1 MVESTLSPVGGP
13 VSRERLAYEAI
24 KEAILNFQLKPGQS
38 LVENDLAAQLGTS
51 KTPVRDALLRL
62 EKEGL
67 VVKQVYKGTY
77 VADVNRQAMIEIFQ
91 IRAVLEGLAAGLAA
105 NNFSTEDIATAQTLI
120 NEHSGAMK
128 TGDLREASRLNRQFH
143 DLILQRSTST
153 WLNQLL
159 SNIDDH
165 LRRYRILSNFQSGR
179 LDKSIKEHQEILNA
193 IQAKK
198 SKQAEDAMKH
208 HLLSVLDDLS
218 TEEFEL
224 LVNRAAHPNDETHIE
239 L

>member
-1 MVESTLSPVGGP
+1 MVEPTLSPVGGP

-77 VADVNRQAMIEIFQ
+77 VADINPQTMIEIFQ
-91 IRAVLEGLAAGLAA
+91 IRAVLEGLAAGIAA
-105 NNFSTEDIATAQTLI
+105 VNFTPEAIVQAKNLVSEHYQAI
-120 NEHSGAMK
+120 NSGN
-128 TGDLREASRLNRQFH
+128 LSEASRVNRQFH
-143 DLILQRSTST
+143 DLILQHNTNTR
-153 WLNQLL
+153 LNQLL
-159 SNIDDH
+159 ANIDDH

-179 LDKSIKEHQEILNA
+179 LDKSILEHQTILNA
-193 IQAKK
+193 IEAKN
-198 SKQAEDAMKH
+198 AVETEAAMKN
-208 HLLSVLDDLS
+208 HLLSVLADLS

-224 LVNRAAHPNDETHIE
+224 LVNRAAHTTGDIHVE